1 MPLRKFIC
9 LHLVDLCLLGETEGR
24 IEGAWESARQRTET
38 GCEGVQPGGG
48 GETEEMGAFPG
59 RVETRGDVW
68 TPAGCGSS
76 NPSRLTQKPAQGSIQ
91 YPGHVKV
98 KET

>member
-48 GETEEMGAFPG
+48 GRPKKWALSP
-59 RVETRGDVW
+59 DV
-68 TPAGCGSS
+68 
-76 NPSRLTQKPAQGSIQ
+76 
-91 YPGHVKV
+91 
-98 KET
+98 